1 MDFLETLQLICELTQ
16 LDYWLV
22 DWNVS
27 FKVSYMQWIGTEA
40 TYCNDVDEALERC
53 RSYAH
58 LNRFDMCDLVLTFQ
72 EEAQ

>member
-1 MDFLETLQLICELTQ
+1 
-16 LDYWLV
+16 
-22 DWNVS
+22 
-27 FKVSYMQWIGTEA
+27 MQWIGTEA